1 MVLTYCGD
9 CHCEIH
15 IKFPVSKHN
24 INPNNGY
31 FICQDCYYTK
41 YSIDVIRNKKLE
53 EIFKKKPKN
62 LFKYLK
68 RLININ

>member
-1 MVLTYCGD
+1 MVLTYCGG

-24 INPNNGY
+24 
-31 FICQDCYYTK
+31 
-41 YSIDVIRNKKLE
+41 YSIEVIRDKKLE